1 MAFVAD
7 KEALG
12 KVKNLGIDGDMSSFP
27 HVHSC
32 RLLQIKSQ
40 GPLSHLRK

>member
-12 KVKNLGIDGDMSSFP
+12 KVENLRVVGDMSSFP
-27 HVHSC
+27 HVYSC
-32 RLLQIKSQ
+32 RVQ
-40 GPLSHLRK
+40 GQFF